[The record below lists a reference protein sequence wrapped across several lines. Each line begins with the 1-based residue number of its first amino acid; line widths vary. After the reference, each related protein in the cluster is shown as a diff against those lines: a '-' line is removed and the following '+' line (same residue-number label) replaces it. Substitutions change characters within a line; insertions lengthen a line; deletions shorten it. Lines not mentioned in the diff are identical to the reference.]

1 MFACL
6 CGQSV
11 PANNFNNFS
20 GVIRMLFRAFV
31 PGSRLFRSVLTLAG
45 LMALSGAAR
54 SASADA
60 TAALPAASGT
70 LKMVHS
76 AASPKLFNP
85 GTLENH
91 IDGEAQAVK
100 QYGFKSCTYAE
111 YSPTGGGTQL
121 LTVDVYEMN
130 TPQDAF
136 GYYSHQRSPGAK
148 LVKVGAEG
156 YAEPTAFNFWKGPYY
171 VKMAITAS
179 NPAPFQPQ
187 MPKLAAAIAAK
198 LSGST
203 AMPAVMNLLPPG
215 FAPLSNQYQRSDIA
229 GQSYIN
235 NGVTGKYPS
244 AGPQAELFVAIFG
257 SPAAAKQ
264 AYTKYHTYLTAPST
278 AAIGQKPAEIKG
290 LGESAVGI
298 KSKFSGQIVA
308 ALSGKYLIGIR
319 KATSQ
324 AAAQSIVKAAVARAK

>member
-1 MFACL
+1 
-6 CGQSV
+6 
-11 PANNFNNFS
+11 
-20 GVIRMLFRAFV
+20 MLFRAFV
-31 PGSRLFRSVLTLAG
+31 DSRSRLFRSLLTLAG
-45 LMALSGAAR
+45 LLALSGAAR
-54 SASADA
+54 HASADA
-60 TAALPAASGT
+60 KAALPPASGS

-76 AASPKLFNP
+76 PTSPQLFNP

-121 LTVDVYEMN
+121 LTVDIYEMN

-136 GYYSHQRSPGAK
+136 GYYSHQRSPSAK
-148 LVKVGAEG
+148 IVKVGAEG
-156 YAEPTAFNFWKGPYY
+156 YAEDTAFNFWKGPYY

-179 NPAPFQPQ
+179 NPVPFQPQ

-198 LSGST
+198 LTGST
-203 AMPAVMNLLPPG
+203 EIPAIMKLLPSG
-215 FAPLSNQYQRSDIA
+215 YTPLSNQYQRSDIA

-244 AGPQAELFVAIFG
+244 AGRQAELFVAIYP
-257 SPAAAKQ
+257 SPAAARA
-264 AYTKYHTYLTAPST
+264 AYAKYHTYLAAPTTAKVGEKSM
-278 AAIGQKPAEIKG
+278 EIKG
-290 LGESAVGI
+290 LGESAVGVR
-298 KSKFSGQIVA
+298 SKFAGEIVA

-319 KATSQ
+319 QATSP
-324 AAAQSIVKAAVARAK
+324 AAAQTLVKAAVARAK